1 MISFSKSIFVFK
13 VWFSNFILF
22 TITLMIYLY
31 ITVLFLSVVDA
42 ICKEEEEEKHL
53 QELEERF
60 LQKRKS
66 SPAFRYKNNWLC

>member
-31 ITVLFLSVVDA
+31 ITVLFLAVVDA
-42 ICKEEEEEKHL
+42 ICKEEEEERNL